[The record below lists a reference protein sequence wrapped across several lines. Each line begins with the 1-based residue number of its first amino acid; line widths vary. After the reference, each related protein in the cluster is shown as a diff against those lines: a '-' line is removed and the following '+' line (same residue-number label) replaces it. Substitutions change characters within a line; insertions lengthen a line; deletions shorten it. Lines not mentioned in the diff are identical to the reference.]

1 MLEST
6 ADAVRLSV
14 ASERDVREDVFF
26 AFAAARLPILE
37 LRPRTATLEQVF
49 LDLTDDNDAVA
60 ARAAALLGSPAPA
73 EQSAGTEETEGKEA
87 SADESDL

>member
-1 MLEST
+1 M
-6 ADAVRLSV
+6 
-14 ASERDVREDVFF
+14 REDVFF

-60 ARAAALLGSPAPA
+60 GRAAALLGGSVPA
-73 EQSAGTEETEGKEA
+73 EQPAAPKETEEKEV
-87 SADESDL
+87 SGDESDL